1 MIGERLPHHESP
13 EDKPMNKLH
22 NPETV
27 APPFSSYSHA
37 VESMQNCHVLFISGQ
52 VGVNPDGS
60 LAEGIEAQ
68 TETALNNIRETL
80 RSANMD
86 FEDITRLNT
95 YVVNRE
101 DIAKVRGV
109 RESVLGD
116 ARPASTLVLVAGLA
130 SEDWLIEIE
139 AIAAKPWHFYGD
151 GTVFETRGRP
161 GI

>member
-1 MIGERLPHHESP
+1 
-13 EDKPMNKLH
+13 MNKSH

-27 APPFSSYSHA
+27 AAPFSTYSHA
-37 VESMQNCHVLFISGQ
+37 VESTQNCHVLYISGQ

-60 LAEGIEAQ
+60 MAEGIEAQ
-68 TETALNNIRETL
+68 TEAAFKNVREL
-80 RSANMD
+80 LKSASMD

-95 YVVNRE
+95 YLVNRE

-109 RESVLGD
+109 REGLLGD
-116 ARPASTLVLVAGLA
+116 GRPASTLVLVAGLA
-130 SEDWLIEIE
+130 SEDWLVEIE

-151 GTVFETRGRP
+151 GTIYDTRGQP

>member
-1 MIGERLPHHESP
+1 MIGRCSPYQEPP

-27 APPFSSYSHA
+27 APPFSTYSHA

-60 LAEGIEAQ
+60 LAEGVEAQ
-68 TETALNNIRETL
+68 AEAALRNIREAL
-80 RSANMD
+80 RSASMD

-95 YVVNRE
+95 YLVNRE
-101 DIAKVRGV
+101 DIPKVRSV

-116 ARPASTLVLVAGLA
+116 ARPASTLVLVSGLA
-130 SEDWLIEIE
+130 SEDWLVEIE

>member
-1 MIGERLPHHESP
+1 
-13 EDKPMNKLH
+13 MNKLH

-27 APPFSSYSHA
+27 AAPFSTYSHA
-37 VESMQNCHVLFISGQ
+37 VESTQNCHVLFISGQ

-60 LAEGIEAQ
+60 MAEGIEAQ
-68 TETALNNIRETL
+68 TEAALTNVREL
-80 RSANMD
+80 LKSAKMD
-86 FEDITRLNT
+86 FEDVTRLNT
-95 YVVNRE
+95 YLVNRE

-109 RESVLGD
+109 REGVLGD

-130 SEDWLIEIE
+130 SEDWLVEIE

-151 GTVFETRGRP
+151 GSVYETRGRP

>member
-1 MIGERLPHHESP
+1 
-13 EDKPMNKLH
+13 MNKPH

-27 APPFSSYSHA
+27 AAPFSTYSHA
-37 VESMQNCHVLFISGQ
+37 VESTQNCHVLYISGQ

-60 LAEGIEAQ
+60 MAEGIEAQ
-68 TETALNNIRETL
+68 TEAAFKNVREL
-80 RSANMD
+80 LKSASMD

-95 YVVNRE
+95 YLVNRE

-109 RESVLGD
+109 REGLLGD
-116 ARPASTLVLVAGLA
+116 GRPASTLVLVAGLA
-130 SEDWLIEIE
+130 SEDWLVEIE

-151 GTVFETRGRP
+151 GTIYDTRGRP

>member
-1 MIGERLPHHESP
+1 
-13 EDKPMNKLH
+13 MNKLH

-27 APPFSSYSHA
+27 AAPFSTYSHA
-37 VESMQNCHVLFISGQ
+37 VESTQNCHVLYISGQ

-60 LAEGIEAQ
+60 MAEGIEAQ
-68 TETALNNIRETL
+68 TEAAFKNVREL
-80 RSANMD
+80 LKSASMD

-95 YVVNRE
+95 YLVNRE

-109 RESVLGD
+109 REGLLGD
-116 ARPASTLVLVAGLA
+116 GRPASTLVLVAGLA
-130 SEDWLIEIE
+130 SEDWLVEIE

-151 GTVFETRGRP
+151 GTIYDTRGRP

>member
-1 MIGERLPHHESP
+1 
-13 EDKPMNKLH
+13 MNKLH

-27 APPFSSYSHA
+27 AAPFSTYSHA
-37 VESMQNCHVLFISGQ
+37 VESTQNCHVLYISGQ

-60 LAEGIEAQ
+60 MAEGIKAQ
-68 TETALNNIRETL
+68 TEAAFNNVREL
-80 RSANMD
+80 LKSASMD

-95 YVVNRE
+95 YLVNRE

-109 RESVLGD
+109 REGLLGD
-116 ARPASTLVLVAGLA
+116 GRPASTLVLVAGLA
-130 SEDWLIEIE
+130 SEDWLVEIE

-151 GTVFETRGRP
+151 GTIYDTRGRP

>member
-1 MIGERLPHHESP
+1 
-13 EDKPMNKLH
+13 MNKLH
-22 NPETV
+22 NPDTV
-27 APPFSSYSHA
+27 AAPFSNYSHA

-52 VGVNPDGS
+52 VGVDPDGNTVQ
-60 LAEGIEAQ
+60 GIEAQ
-68 TETALNNIRETL
+68 TEQALKNVREAL

-95 YVVNRE
+95 YLVNR
-101 DIAKVRGV
+101 DDLAKVRGI
-109 RESVLGD
+109 RDGMMGD

-151 GTVFETRGRP
+151 GSVIETRGRA

>member
-1 MIGERLPHHESP
+1 
-13 EDKPMNKLH
+13 MNKLH

-27 APPFSSYSHA
+27 AAPFSTYSHA
-37 VESMQNCHVLFISGQ
+37 VESTQNCHVLYISGR

-60 LAEGIEAQ
+60 MAEGIEAQ
-68 TETALNNIRETL
+68 TEAAFKNVREL
-80 RSANMD
+80 LKSASMD

-95 YVVNRE
+95 YLVNRE

-109 RESVLGD
+109 REGLLCDG
-116 ARPASTLVLVAGLA
+116 RPASTLVLVAGLA
-130 SEDWLIEIE
+130 SEDWLVEIE

-151 GTVFETRGRP
+151 GTIYETRGRP

>member
-1 MIGERLPHHESP
+1 
-13 EDKPMNKLH
+13 MNKLH

-27 APPFSSYSHA
+27 AAPFSTYSHA
-37 VESMQNCHVLFISGQ
+37 VESTQNCHVLFISGQ

-60 LAEGIEAQ
+60 MAEDIEAQ
-68 TETALNNIRETL
+68 TESALKNVREAL
-80 RSANMD
+80 KSASMD

-95 YVVNRE
+95 YLVNRE
-101 DIAKVRGV
+101 DIGKVRGI
-109 RESVLGD
+109 RESMLGD

-130 SEDWLIEIE
+130 SEDWLVEIE

-151 GTVFETRGRP
+151 GTVYETRGRP

>member
-1 MIGERLPHHESP
+1 
-13 EDKPMNKLH
+13 MNKPH

-27 APPFSSYSHA
+27 APPFSTYSHA
-37 VESMQNCHVLFISGQ
+37 IESTQNCHVLFISGQ
-52 VGVNPDGS
+52 VGVKPDGS

-68 TETALNNIRETL
+68 TEAALNNIGEL
-80 RSANMD
+80 PRSASMD

-95 YVVNRE
+95 YLVNRE
-101 DIAKVRGV
+101 DITKVRSV
-109 RESVLGD
+109 REGILGG
-116 ARPASTLVLVAGLA
+116 AEPASTLVLVAGLA

-151 GTVFETRGRP
+151 GAVFETRGWP

>member
-1 MIGERLPHHESP
+1 
-13 EDKPMNKLH
+13 MNKLH

-27 APPFSSYSHA
+27 AVPFSTYSHA
-37 VESMQNCHVLFISGQ
+37 VESTQNCHVLFISGQ

-60 LAEGIEAQ
+60 MADGIEAQ
-68 TETALNNIRETL
+68 TEAALKNVREL
-80 RSANMD
+80 LKSANMD
-86 FEDITRLNT
+86 FEDVTRLNT
-95 YVVNRE
+95 YLVNRE

-109 RESVLGD
+109 REGLLGD

-130 SEDWLIEIE
+130 SEDWLVEIE

-151 GTVFETRGRP
+151 GSVYETRGRP

>member
-1 MIGERLPHHESP
+1 
-13 EDKPMNKLH
+13 MNKLH

-101 DIAKVRGV
+101 DVAKVRGV
-109 RESVLGD
+109 RESILGD
-116 ARPASTLVLVAGLA
+116 ARPASTLVLVVA
-130 SEDWLIEIE
+130 S
-139 AIAAKPWHFYGD
+139 
-151 GTVFETRGRP
+151 RP
-161 GI
+161 RIG

>member
-1 MIGERLPHHESP
+1 
-13 EDKPMNKLH
+13 MNKLH

-27 APPFSSYSHA
+27 AAPFSTYSHA
-37 VESMQNCHVLFISGQ
+37 VESTQNCHVLFISGQ

-60 LAEGIEAQ
+60 MAEGIEAQ
-68 TETALNNIRETL
+68 TEAAFKNVREL
-80 RSANMD
+80 LKSASMD

-95 YVVNRE
+95 YLVNRE

-109 RESVLGD
+109 REGLLGD

-130 SEDWLIEIE
+130 SEDWLVEIE

-151 GTVFETRGRP
+151 GTIYETRGRP

>member
-1 MIGERLPHHESP
+1 
-13 EDKPMNKLH
+13 MNKLH

-27 APPFSSYSHA
+27 APPFANYSHA

-68 TETALNNIRETL
+68 TQTALNNIHEAL

-86 FEDITRLNT
+86 FQDLTRLTT
-95 YVVNRE
+95 YLVNRE
-101 DIAKVRGV
+101 DVPKVRTV
-109 RESVLGD
+109 CEAVLGD

-130 SEDWLIEIE
+130 SEDWLVEIE

>member
-1 MIGERLPHHESP
+1 
-13 EDKPMNKLH
+13 MNKLH

-27 APPFSSYSHA
+27 AAPFSTYSHA
-37 VESMQNCHVLFISGQ
+37 VESTQNCHVLYISGQ

-60 LAEGIEAQ
+60 MAEGIEAQ
-68 TETALNNIRETL
+68 TEAAFKNVREL
-80 RSANMD
+80 LKSASMD

-95 YVVNRE
+95 YLVNRE

-109 RESVLGD
+109 REGLLGD
-116 ARPASTLVLVAGLA
+116 GRPASTLVLVAGLA
-130 SEDWLIEIE
+130 SEDWLVEIE

-151 GTVFETRGRP
+151 GTIYETRGRP

>member
-1 MIGERLPHHESP
+1 
-13 EDKPMNKLH
+13 MNKLH

-27 APPFSSYSHA
+27 APPFANYSHA

-52 VGVNPDGS
+52 VGVKPDGS
-60 LAEGIEAQ
+60 LADGIEAQ
-68 TETALNNIRETL
+68 TQTALNNIHEAL

-86 FEDITRLNT
+86 FQDLTRLTT
-95 YVVNRE
+95 YLVNRE
-101 DIAKVRGV
+101 DVPKVRTV
-109 RESVLGD
+109 REAVLGD

-130 SEDWLIEIE
+130 SEDWLVEIE